1 MKLKVDIMIGI
12 NFDMDINFCNFI
24 YYYEML

>member
-12 NFDMDINFCNFI
+12 NFDMDINFCKFYI
-24 YYYEML
+24 IIMRW